1 MDFTDRIETTRFLG
15 PEFLA
20 WLWYKVELFEGN
32 FELGSLGSAEVWFD
46 TQIVLAAWKD
56 YGEQIALRGTAP
68 SSSPEAA
75 EALRQGKV
83 PVKARL
89 RLTVN
94 GEEYAFAFDAR
105 NFALS
110 GVKLPE
116 ILTEDSE
123 ERFYERMRLLEQ
135 VDQAVCELYDEFL
148 CLRLGSLWEA
158 ELAPA
163 IRDWVRGKESLT
175 PRAYQG
181 LVKRAEAEQSAPRRA
196 VRGGGKRSR

>member
-1 MDFTDRIETTRFLG
+1 MDLTDRIETTRFLG

-20 WLWYKVELFEGN
+20 WLWFKIELFEGS
-32 FELGSLGSAEVWFD
+32 FELGSLGSADIWFD
-46 TQIVLAAWKD
+46 TQLALAAWKD
-56 YGEQIALRGTAP
+56 YTEQIALRGSAP

-89 RLTVN
+89 RLTIN
-94 GEEYAFAFDAR
+94 GEEYTFAFDAR
-105 NFALS
+105 SFSLS

-175 PRAYQG
+175 QRSYQG
-181 LVKRAEAEQSAPRRA
+181 LVKRALGERGAPRKTS
-196 VRGGGKRSR
+196 RGSKGSR

>member
-1 MDFTDRIETTRFLG
+1 MDFADRIETTRFLG

-20 WLWYKVELFEGN
+20 WLWFKVELFEGN
-32 FELGSLGSAEVWFD
+32 LVLGSLGNAEVWFD
-46 TQIVLAAWKD
+46 TQVVLAAWKD

-89 RLTVN
+89 RVTVN

-110 GVKLPE
+110 GIKLPE

-123 ERFYERMRLLEQ
+123 EHFYERMRLLEQ
-135 VDQAVCELYDEFL
+135 VDQAMCELYDEFL
-148 CLRLGSLWEA
+148 CLRLSSLWEA

-163 IRDWVRGKESLT
+163 IRDWVRGKESLSQ
-175 PRAYQG
+175 RAYEG
-181 LVKRAEAEQSAPRRA
+181 FVKRAETEPSSPRRA
-196 VRGGGKRSR
+196 ARGAAKRSR

>member
-1 MDFTDRIETTRFLG
+1 MDLVDRIETTRFLG

-20 WLWYKVELFEGN
+20 WLWYKIELFEGG
-32 FELGSLGSAEVWFD
+32 FELGSLGAAEVWLD
-46 TQIVLAAWKD
+46 TQVTLAAWKD

-94 GEEYAFAFDAR
+94 GEEYALALDAR

-110 GVKLPE
+110 GIKIPE

-148 CLRLGSLWEA
+148 CLRLSPLWEA
-158 ELAPA
+158 ELAPH
-163 IRDWVRGKESLT
+163 IRDWVKGKETLST
-175 PRAYQG
+175 RAYQA
-181 LVKRAEAEQSAPRRA
+181 LLKRAEVEQATPRKGA
-196 VRGGGKRSR
+196 KRTR